1 MKENVSGCFFSEH
14 SVLRFKG
21 SMPATF
27 FGDIR
32 YSIDTIRRRC
42 VFLCGFGCRA
52 IPCCRTILVVIV
64 YWEGLCPSPDRTPL
78 QIPKVKLRK
87 INTKIR
93 VKITRPIIRLT
104 DGQTTS
110 SPNAQFI
117 LSHCGR
123 GINSRS
129 RIQLRD
135 IVANCV
141 QLAVSFYALRRSF
154 TV

>member
-1 MKENVSGCFFSEH
+1 MKENVSGCFFLNTVYYVSREAC
-14 SVLRFKG
+14 L
-21 SMPATF
+21 PLF

-32 YSIDTIRRRC
+32 YSGDTIRRRC